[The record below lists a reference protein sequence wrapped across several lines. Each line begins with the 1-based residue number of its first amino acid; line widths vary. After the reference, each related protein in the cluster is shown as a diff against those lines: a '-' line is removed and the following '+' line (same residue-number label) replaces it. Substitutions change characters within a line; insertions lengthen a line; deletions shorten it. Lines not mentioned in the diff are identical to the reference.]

1 VGGGHIL
8 ASSNSIHPAVN
19 LDNYKTMLNTARIWE
34 GYPLDEQVVRE
45 YREKNYTKKFKK
57 EVN

>member
-1 VGGGHIL
+1 
-8 ASSNSIHPAVN
+8 
-19 LDNYKTMLNTARIWE
+19 MLNTARIWE
-34 GYPLDEQVVRE
+34 GYPLDEQMVKE